1 MKKSSLSE
9 KIGVILI
16 CLLALVSLIGTS
28 FKGKSYHRSIINEA
42 KANEI
47 TSIPDNMNITSCG
60 VRYEK
65 VYAYG
70 HTFIIFSSKSGDIE
84 VLVEN

>member
-1 MKKSSLSE
+1 MKKSSLS
-9 KIGVILI
+9 KVGIILI
-16 CLLALVSLIGTS
+16 CLLTLIFTFLLGQLHS
-28 FKGKSYHRSIINEA
+28 EKNIINQA

-47 TSIPDNMNITSCG
+47 TSIPDNMNITSWG

-70 HTFIIFSSKSGDIE
+70 HTFIIFSSASGDIE